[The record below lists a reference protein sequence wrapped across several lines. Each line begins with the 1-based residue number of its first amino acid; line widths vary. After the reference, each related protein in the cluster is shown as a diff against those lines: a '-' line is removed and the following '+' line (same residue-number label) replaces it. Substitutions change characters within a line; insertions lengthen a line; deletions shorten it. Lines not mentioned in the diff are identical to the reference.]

1 MKENINVTV
10 DKDKLE
16 ILRKIKREEGVPIS
30 VQINKLLHDAYPNSE
45 VEK

>member
-16 ILRKIKREEGVPIS
+16 ILRKVKREDGVPIS
-30 VQINKLLHDAYPNSE
+30 VQINKMIHDAYPKE
-45 VEK
+45 EQ